1 MSICLLWPLL
11 LWPVLSAFGEAALR
25 RPAANLGSDEF
36 ADMSMTLEAEQEKDM
51 TQQVRQTET
60 SATTEA
66 TSVADYIVERLA
78 GAGSRLRARPV
89 EGHVWRDA
97 LAIGNDSCANS

>member
-1 MSICLLWPLL
+1 
-11 LWPVLSAFGEAALR
+11 
-25 RPAANLGSDEF
+25 
-36 ADMSMTLEAEQEKDM
+36 MSMTLEAEQEKDM

-78 GAGSRLRARPV
+78 AAGSRLRARPV

-97 LAIGNDSCANS
+97 